1 MPSYAMLVL
10 PAANRVY
17 ADSAPALMAAE
28 LAVFG
33 GAVLAGRLTN
43 IRPTEI
49 AGVPYVAFDAD
60 DLTREDLDLLANVS
74 SVYAMFRVD
83 GTGATDGAPMLTPV
97 RLRRMDRF
105 DDDLLT
111 IPKYTGKTNEH
122 FTKLLLNVTVLGSDC
137 AAEMTRRKLHVLD
150 PLCGRGTTLNQAMMY
165 GYDASGVDLDKRDF
179 EAYEAFIKTWMKRKR
194 LKHTA
199 ERVTV
204 RRSKQTLGRR
214 LDIEVAPSKEQ
225 YKAGETQL
233 VAMVNADTTTVGE
246 FFRPRSFDVIVADA
260 PYGVQHGS
268 RTAQRGLRRD
278 PVELVAAAAPAWVET
293 LRPGGA
299 LGLSFNTHVA
309 SWDDLAVELTEA
321 GLEVIL
327 DDAYRAFEHRVDQ
340 AISRDLIVARKPR

>member
-1 MPSYAMLVL
+1 MPCYAMLVL

-28 LAVFG
+28 LSVFST
-33 GAVLAGRLTN
+33 AALAGRLTN

-49 AGVPYVAFDAD
+49 AGVPYVRFDAEE
-60 DLTREDLDLLANVS
+60 LTMEDLDLLANVS
-74 SVYAMFRVD
+74 SVYAMFRAEDV
-83 GTGATDGAPMLTPV
+83 GQAATESRLTPV
-97 RLRRMDRF
+97 RLHRVDRY

-122 FTKLLLNVTVLGSDC
+122 FTKLLLNVTVMGSDH
-137 AAEMTRRKLHVLD
+137 AAEMTRRRLHVFD
-150 PLCGRGTTLNQAMMY
+150 PLCGRGTTLNQAMTY
-165 GYDASGVDLDKRDF
+165 GYDAAGMDLDKRDF

-214 LDIEVAPSKEQ
+214 LDIEVAPDKEQ
-225 YKAGETQL
+225 FKSGNVQR
-233 VAMVNADTTTVGE
+233 VAMVNADTTTAGD
-246 FFRPRSFDVIVADA
+246 FFRARSFDLIVADA

-278 PVELVAAAAPAWVET
+278 PVELVGAGAPAWVET

-299 LGLSFNTHVA
+299 LGLSFNTHVS

-327 DDAYRAFEHRVDQ
+327 DDAFRAFEHRVDQ
-340 AISRDLIVARKPR
+340 AISRDLIVARKQR